1 MASHLFTGTS
11 ELTELYLIDDIALTI
26 VFGSGGAG
34 KTANFLSRST
44 NSGLDSDIYFFRAGI
59 DDAKRAKREVDLMEK
74 VWTLERQ
81 AQAL

>member
-1 MASHLFTGTS
+1 MDKDRPNTYVKNPSCSLANHLFTGTS

-44 NSGLDSDIYFFRAGI
+44 NSGTHTDIFFSG
-59 DDAKRAKREVDLMEK
+59 
-74 VWTLERQ
+74 WY
-81 AQAL
+81 